1 MEGLSACRCLT
12 IMPVP
17 QWRNHLELGDAVR
30 HAHCSCIKLERIHAV
45 LVWILQKKCSYHER
59 CMPEKCSHTSIWC
72 GITVQGIRNDNQS
85 VSPVSMPTFQLSRAP
100 GIYLMSRSAH
110 ACARN
115 TLHHA
120 IRTAFAGGGGGG
132 GEVTRL

>member
-12 IMPVP
+12 IMPVS

-30 HAHCSCIKLERIHAV
+30 HAHCSCIKLGRIHAV

-72 GITVQGIRNDNQS
+72 GITVQGIRSDINQFLLLACQPS
-85 VSPVSMPTFQLSRAP
+85 NFP
-100 GIYLMSRSAH
+100 GLLGFTSCH
-110 ACARN
+110 
-115 TLHHA
+115 TLRM
-120 IRTAFAGGGGGG
+120 RTKYITSCVTNRFCGGG